1 MSEQHDTIPGYAFDP
16 AAHPRGPG
24 VYLMKDA
31 RGRIIYV
38 GKAKSLVRRLT
49 SYFRGQERHTPK
61 TRLMVARIAAVE
73 TISTATEKEALL
85 LEASLIKKHRP
96 RYNIVLRDDKS
107 YALFRLTRAEAYPRL
122 MMTRKVVRD
131 GSVYYGPF
139 TSALAA
145 RQTWKLLQTV
155 FPLRKCS
162 DRAFANRV
170 RPCLYYHMNQCLA
183 PCVLDVAP
191 QDYAAVVRRVELV
204 LAGRAGELLASLRKE
219 MRDHAQRQE
228 YERAAELRDQIRAI
242 ETTVERQAVVLREGV
257 SLDALAVAEAAGGLG
272 LAVLFVRQGRL
283 LDSRTFHWPGLGL
296 DDAPEAV
303 AGFLTQFYWATRL
316 IPERILLPWAPEDA
330 GAVAEAL
337 AERRGGPVRLSTA
350 ASGPEKQLL
359 EIARANA
366 AQARSETPGQEP
378 LPERLARALRLPAPP
393 ARVECVDVS
402 HLGGRGMRAGL
413 VVFEDGAPRKDQYR
427 TFTFADLEGS
437 GDDYAALAAWAT
449 RRAQAGPPWPDLLL
463 VDGGRGQVGAVM
475 GALEA
480 AGAAGAFP
488 VAGIAKAT
496 GAPGAGPDRRAGA
509 LDDRIF
515 LPGRSNP
522 LPLRP
527 GSPELLFLQRVRD
540 EAHRFVLG
548 RQRRSRGQALLAS
561 ELESL
566 DGIGPKTARL
576 LWDAFGSLEAM
587 RAADLDA
594 LRAIP
599 GLGKTR
605 AARILAALRSLGGGA
620 GERG

>member
-1 MSEQHDTIPGYAFDP
+1 MNDQPDTAAGYSFTSAE
-16 AAHPRGPG
+16 HPRGPG

-38 GKAKSLVRRLT
+38 GKAKSLARRLA

-107 YALFRLTRAEAYPRL
+107 YVLFRLTRAEAYPRL
-122 MMTRKVVRD
+122 TMTRKVVRD
-131 GSVYYGPF
+131 GSAYYGPF
-139 TSALAA
+139 TSAVDA
-145 RQTWKLLQTV
+145 RQAWKLLHKV

-170 RPCLYYHMNQCLA
+170 RPCLYHHMNQCLA
-183 PCVLDVAP
+183 PCVLDVP
-191 QDYAAVVRRVELV
+191 PGEYAAVVRRVEMI
-204 LAGRAGELLASLRKE
+204 LAGRAGELLAGLRKE
-219 MRDHAQRQE
+219 MQAHSARQE
-228 YERAAELRDQIRAI
+228 YESAAALRDQIRAV
-242 ETTVERQAVVLREGV
+242 EATVERQAVVLREGME
-257 SLDALAVAEAAGGLG
+257 LDALAVAEAADGLG

-303 AGFLTQFYWATRL
+303 AGFLTQFYWATRF

-330 GAVAEAL
+330 EALAEAL
-337 AERRGGPVRLSTA
+337 AERRGGPVRLA
-350 ASGPEKQLL
+350 AASSGPEKQLL

-366 AQARSETPGQEP
+366 ARARGETPAGEDAP
-378 LPERLARALRLPAPP
+378 ARLARALRLPGPP

-413 VVFEDGAPRKDQYR
+413 VVFENGAPRKDEYR
-427 TFTFADLEGS
+427 TYTFEELEGS
-437 GDDYAALAAWAT
+437 GDDYAALAAWAG
-449 RRAQAGPPWPDLLL
+449 RRVQAGPPWPDLLL
-463 VDGGRGQVGAVM
+463 VDGGRGQVAAVVA
-475 GALEA
+475 ALEA
-480 AGAAGAFP
+480 ARSEPGGAVFP

-527 GSPELLFLQRVRD
+527 GSPELLLLQRVRD
-540 EAHRFVLG
+540 EAHRFVIG
-548 RQRRSRGQALLAS
+548 RQRRSRSRNLLDS
-561 ELESL
+561 ELQSL
-566 DGIGPKTARL
+566 GGIGPKTARQ

-594 LRAIP
+594 LRQIP
-599 GLGKTR
+599 GLGKAR
-605 AARILAALRSLGGGA
+605 AARVLAALRSLGG
-620 GERG
+620 EH